1 MKGIGIMKAY
11 EIADRDNR
19 RPVGVLLY
27 YEKDKTFI
35 VELKNGLNEWTAP
48 LLFAGLVKRGIYT
61 VPRDIS
67 FLWVSERVIPA
78 GRQNIDAIL
87 TNHHLKEYDEMK
99 LLELSEGKCSQDNLF
114 IRRTDTLP
122 DYVIKRMRKNLVD
135 FVLLD
140 DADALCFFAD
150 ETVKKLD
157 LRKIEDVGKM
167 IGNRQLLETAKTG
180 CGGYYVTFNDS
191 IDIPA
196 KILYESGVDIPL
208 SRNDFIAFLQKNVCD
223 TTESCKLLNCS
234 RQNLSYLVKHEQLP
248 VAKEDVN
255 GNLYLKGDVLRS
267 MW

>member
-1 MKGIGIMKAY
+1 MKAY

-135 FVLLD
+135 FVLLETGMGGRF
-140 DADALCFFAD
+140 DATNVIKSPILSVI
-150 ETVKKLD
+150 TQ
-157 LRKIEDVGKM
+157 
-167 IGNRQLLETAKTG
+167 IGMDHMEYLG
-180 CGGYYVTFNDS
+180 DS
-191 IDIPA
+191 PE
-196 KILYESGVDIPL
+196 K
-208 SRNDFIAFLQKNVCD
+208 IAFEN
-223 TTESCKLLNCS
+223 
-234 RQNLSYLVKHEQLP
+234 
-248 VAKEDVN
+248 
-255 GNLYLKGDVLRS
+255 
-267 MW
+267 